1 MLFDNAQVNNT
12 PTAQQVASRIIFSA
26 NNTFDRMLNTAY
38 NDYNS
43 FWGLQEQGGP
53 SGLDILN
60 ALGTSAYTVMAIAWA
75 RVQMLYSVAQA
86 VGKQEL
92 VDLNRL
98 VPPYD
103 FTWNQDGSLA
113 SATPKQG

>member
-1 MLFDNAQVNNT
+1 MLFDNVSVSNA
-12 PTAQQVASRIIFSA
+12 PTAQQVAARIIFSA

-43 FWGLQEQGGP
+43 FWGLEDQGGP
-53 SGLDILN
+53 SGLDILT
-60 ALGTSAYTVMAIAWA
+60 ALGPSAYTIMAVAWA

-86 VGKQEL
+86 VGKENL
-92 VDLNRL
+92 IDLNRL

-103 FTWNQDGSLA
+103 FIWNQDGSLA
-113 SATPKQG
+113 SATPK